1 MQAGD
6 EHVTKCK
13 RSSLR
18 VLGSVGEPINVEAW
32 KWLRDVAGEGHCDVS
47 DTWWQ
52 TETGGHMITPLPGCT
67 PMKPGSATL
76 PFFGI
81 SPAVLNPTTL
91 SEVVGTGEGLLAI
104 KSPWPGMAR
113 TIYND
118 HARYEQTYFNI
129 NGYYLTGDGSR
140 RDSDGYYWIT
150 GRVDDVLNVSGH
162 RIGTSEVEEATG
174 NHPAVVESAVV
185 GYPHD
190 IKGEGIY
197 IYLVFRNGVSPSKEL
212 LNQVKAIIRSV
223 IGPLATPDVL
233 QVAKTGL
240 PKTRSGKIV
249 RRILR
254 KVAAGLYDDIGD
266 ISTLAN
272 PEVVADLI
280 EEHRHLCP
288 HHQF

>member
-6 EHVTKCK
+6 EYVTKCK

-32 KWLRDVAGEGHCDVS
+32 KWLRNVVGEGHCDVS

-67 PMKPGSATL
+67 PMKPGCATL

-81 SPAVLNPTTL
+81 EPAILDPLKLTE
-91 SEVVGTGEGLLAI
+91 SEGVAEGLLVI
-104 KSPWPGMAR
+104 KNPWPGMAR

-129 NGYYLTGDGSR
+129 NGYYVTGDGSR
-140 RDSDGYYWIT
+140 RDSDGYLWIT

-162 RIGTSEVEEATG
+162 RIGTSEVEDAV
-174 NHPAVVESAVV
+174 NVHPAVVESAVV
-185 GYPHD
+185 GVPHP
-190 IKGEGIY
+190 IKGESIY
-197 IYLVFRNGVSPSKEL
+197 VFLTFHEGTVITPEL
-212 LNQVKAIIRSV
+212 LAAVKATVRRV
-223 IGPLATPDVL
+223 IGPLATPDFL
-233 QVAKTGL
+233 HPAQQGL

-266 ISTLAN
+266 LSTLAN
-272 PEVVADLI
+272 PDVVAALKLSRA
-280 EEHRHLCP
+280 EWVEKKN
-288 HHQF
+288 